1 MGMLSDM
8 KNAYTGFMEN
18 RSEIGAAFA
27 GVGQQMVSQLT
38 GEVAEV
44 KQATREKTLSV
55 VEDAKASIMEPFRNV
70 VSSTLQIAKKA
81 VPTALAA
88 SASVQYLGGNASF
101 ASFLQPVHVRSKF
114 LLIGTDRGATIGYP
128 LEQYQQLSALSGFVM
143 CENVKFDLAA
153 TASTGGATLEE
164 QQLIKQYLENG
175 CYIE

>member
-1 MGMLSDM
+1 MPLNYHDLTTIYNG
-8 KNAYTGFMEN
+8 
-18 RSEIGAAFA
+18 
-27 GVGQQMVSQLT
+27 LT
-38 GEVAEV
+38 GKNVPTDEGVAIQ
-44 KQATREKTLSV
+44 QAVQPVVEKTTV
-55 VEDAKASIMEPFRNV
+55 IVEQAKDNLKESLMNV
-70 VSSTLQIAKKA
+70 LSSTAQIAKKA

-114 LLIGTDRGATIGYP
+114 LLIGADRGATIGYP

-153 TASTGGATLEE
+153 TATTGGATLEE

>member
-1 MGMLSDM
+1 MPLNYHDLTTIYNGITG
-8 KNAYTGFMEN
+8 KNVPTDE
-18 RSEIGAAFA
+18 GAAI
-27 GVGQQMVSQLT
+27 
-38 GEVAEV
+38 
-44 KQATREKTLSV
+44 KQAVQPIVEKTTV
-55 VEDAKASIMEPFRNV
+55 IVEQAKDNLKEPLMNV
-70 VSSTLQIAKKA
+70 FNSAAQIAKKA

-101 ASFLQPVHVRSKF
+101 VSFLQPVHVRSKF

-128 LEQYQQLSALSGFVM
+128 LEQYQQLSTLSGFVM

-153 TASTGGATLEE
+153 TATTGGATLEE

>member
-1 MGMLSDM
+1 MPLNYHDLTTIYNGI
-8 KNAYTGFMEN
+8 TGKDVPTNED
-18 RSEIGAAFA
+18 
-27 GVGQQMVSQLT
+27 
-38 GEVAEV
+38 VAI
-44 KQATREKTLSV
+44 KQAVQPIVEKTTV
-55 VEDAKASIMEPFRNV
+55 IVEQAKDNLKEPLTNV
-70 VSSTLQIAKKA
+70 FNSAAQIAKKA

-101 ASFLQPVHVRSKF
+101 VSFLQPVHVRSKF

-128 LEQYQQLSALSGFVM
+128 LEQYQQLSTLSGFVM

-153 TASTGGATLEE
+153 TATTGGATLEE

>member
-1 MGMLSDM
+1 MSFDGIIDAITGPSFKMPDGSSKVMSLSEGAQAV
-8 KNAYTGFMEN
+8 KN
-18 RSEIGAAFA
+18 
-27 GVGQQMVSQLT
+27 
-38 GEVAEV
+38 EVV
-44 KQATREKTLSV
+44 EKTTV
-55 VEDAKASIMEPFRNV
+55 IVEQAKDNLKEPLMNV
-70 VSSTLQIAKKA
+70 FNSAAQIAKKA

-128 LEQYQQLSALSGFVM
+128 LEQYQQLSVLSGFVM

-153 TASTGGATLEE
+153 TATTGGATLEE

>member
-1 MGMLSDM
+1 MPLNYHDLTTIYNG
-8 KNAYTGFMEN
+8 
-18 RSEIGAAFA
+18 
-27 GVGQQMVSQLT
+27 LT
-38 GEVAEV
+38 GKNVPTDEGVAIQ
-44 KQATREKTLSV
+44 QAVQPVIEKSTV
-55 VEDAKASIMEPFRNV
+55 IVQQAKDNLKDSLMNV
-70 VSSTLQIAKKA
+70 LSSTAQIAKKA

-114 LLIGTDRGATIGYP
+114 LLIGADRGATIGYP

-153 TASTGGATLEE
+153 TSTTGGATLEE

-175 CYIE
+175 CYI

>member
-1 MGMLSDM
+1 MAFDGIIDAITGPSFKMPDGSSKVMSLSEGAQAV
-8 KNAYTGFMEN
+8 KN
-18 RSEIGAAFA
+18 
-27 GVGQQMVSQLT
+27 
-38 GEVAEV
+38 EVV
-44 KQATREKTLSV
+44 EKTTV
-55 VEDAKASIMEPFRNV
+55 IVEQAKDNLKEPLMNV
-70 VSSTLQIAKKA
+70 FNSAAQIAKKA

-128 LEQYQQLSALSGFVM
+128 LEQYRQLSALSGFVM

-153 TASTGGATLEE
+153 NATTGGATLEE

>member
-1 MGMLSDM
+1 MGVLADL
-8 KNAYTGFMEN
+8 KNAMDPAYTTPHA
-18 RSEIGAAFA
+18 GANQTVA
-27 GVGQQMVSQLT
+27 GNVAAAWGDIKSDFREQALT
-38 GEVAEV
+38 I
-44 KQATREKTLSV
+44 
-55 VEDAKASIMEPFRNV
+55 VEDAKNSIAEPIRNV
-70 VSSTLQIAKKA
+70 ITSTMDIAKKA

-128 LEQYQQLSALSGFVM
+128 LEQYQTLSALSGFVM

-153 TASTGGATLEE
+153 GTNANGATLEE

>member
-1 MGMLSDM
+1 MPLNYHDLTTIYNGI
-8 KNAYTGFMEN
+8 TGKDVPTNE
-18 RSEIGAAFA
+18 
-27 GVGQQMVSQLT
+27 GVAIQQAVQPI
-38 GEVAEV
+38 V
-44 KQATREKTLSV
+44 EKTTVL
-55 VEDAKASIMEPFRNV
+55 VEQAKDNLKEPLMNV
-70 VSSTLQIAKKA
+70 FNSAAQIAKKA

-128 LEQYQQLSALSGFVM
+128 LEQYQKLSALSGFVM
-143 CENVKFDLAA
+143 CENVKLDLAA
-153 TASTGGATLEE
+153 TATTGGATLEE

>member
-1 MGMLSDM
+1 MPLNYHDLTTIYNSI
-8 KNAYTGFMEN
+8 TGKDVPINEGVA
-18 RSEIGAAFA
+18 IQQAAQPIVEKA
-27 GVGQQMVSQLT
+27 TVIV
-38 GEVAEV
+38 E
-44 KQATREKTLSV
+44 QAKDNL
-55 VEDAKASIMEPFRNV
+55 KEPLMNV
-70 VSSTLQIAKKA
+70 FNSAAQIAKKA

>member
-1 MGMLSDM
+1 MPLNYHDLTTIYNGI
-8 KNAYTGFMEN
+8 TGKDVPPNE
-18 RSEIGAAFA
+18 GAAI
-27 GVGQQMVSQLT
+27 QQAVQPI
-38 GEVAEV
+38 V
-44 KQATREKTLSV
+44 EKTTVL
-55 VEDAKASIMEPFRNV
+55 VEQAKDNLKEPLMNV
-70 VSSTLQIAKKA
+70 FNSAAQIAKKA

-143 CENVKFDLAA
+143 CENVKLDLAA
-153 TASTGGATLEE
+153 TATTGGATLEE

>member
-1 MGMLSDM
+1 MPLNYHDLTTIYNGITG
-8 KNAYTGFMEN
+8 KNVPTDESTA
-18 RSEIGAAFA
+18 I
-27 GVGQQMVSQLT
+27 
-38 GEVAEV
+38 
-44 KQATREKTLSV
+44 KQTVQPIVEKTTV
-55 VEDAKASIMEPFRNV
+55 IVEQAKDSLKEPLMNV
-70 VSSTLQIAKKA
+70 FNSAAQIAKKA

-128 LEQYQQLSALSGFVM
+128 LEQYQTLSALSGFVM

-153 TASTGGATLEE
+153 TATTGGATLEE